1 MPKAIVL
8 LSGGLDSA
16 TVAAKALAEGNDVI
30 ALSVYY
36 GQRHARELQS
46 AQKIVHKLGI
56 KEHFIVDINLAQW
69 GGSTL
74 TTHENLNPTDF
85 PKSTIIANDYV
96 PGRNTVFISVALSLA
111 EAKEAKLI
119 YLGFNA
125 ADTFYPDTQQSYL
138 ESFENLASLYSR
150 NGIEGTAPKLVAPLI
165 KYDKVSIISQA
176 LQLGVPIADT
186 WSCYLGEEEPCGVCN
201 ACRIRDFGLIKAGRS
216 DLATPKGRDLYVQD
230 TQRATNIF
238 WRFMLR

>member
-1 MPKAIVL
+1 MSKAVVL

-16 TVAAKALAEGNDVI
+16 TVAALALASGHEVI

-36 GQRHARELQS
+36 GQRNARELQS
-46 AQKIVHKLGI
+46 AKKIAHKLEI
-56 KEHFIVDINLAQW
+56 KEHFVVDINLAQW

-74 TTHENLNPTDF
+74 TNHEKFNSTDLTH
-85 PKSTIIANDYV
+85 STIIANDYV

-111 EAKEAKLI
+111 EAKEANLI

-125 ADTFYPDTQQSYL
+125 ADTYYPDTQQSYL

-165 KYDKVSIISQA
+165 KYDKVSIINQA
-176 LQLGVPIADT
+176 LQLGVPIVDT
-186 WSCYLGEEEPCGVCN
+186 WSCYSGKEEPCGICN

-216 DLATPKGRDLYVQD
+216 DLATAKGRDFYVQD
-230 TQRATNIF
+230 TQRATSIF